1 MNVRFHLSYDL
12 ASKSWF
18 LEAHDIKARRWFLV
32 PADTFPVQ
40 LQRLCSLGISKSECL
55 RLTALEAAGKV
66 SAWVENLEID
76 TVALI
81 EVGFVL
87 QSTTAAP
94 PRHLTTF

>member
-18 LEAHDIKARRWFLV
+18 LEAHDIKGRRWFLV

-40 LQRLCSLGISKSECL
+40 LERLCSLGISQPERL
-55 RLTALEAAGKV
+55 RLTAIEAAGKV

-81 EVGFVL
+81 EVGFIL
-87 QSTTAAP
+87 QPTTAAL
-94 PRHLTTF
+94 PRHLNSF